1 MILSAFIIYKFGYI
15 ENFDLNQ
22 IKSYLINISNF
33 NSIEENPIETYDK
46 SFFNFQKI
54 LSYPYKTFFEDTHYS
69 TYILTITYFIIFLPS
84 ILTLGYLWGKIFKEC
99 KFIKYHILNLLL
111 LMSSFMPFIIGAFF
125 LGFVDHYRFFS
136 SVILLNFICFL
147 FSYKRI
153 KNKLIFSKK
162 EYYFINVFFIISL
175 FYNITLITFFAPLE
189 KNALLFSKAIYYLF

>member
-46 SFFNFQKI
+46 SFFNFKKI

-84 ILTLGYLWGKIFKEC
+84 ILTLSYLWGKIFKEC
-99 KFIKYHILNLLL
+99 KFIKYYILNILL
-111 LMSSFMPFIIGAFF
+111 LMSSIMPFIIGAFF

-153 KNKLIFSKK
+153 KNKLIFGKK
-162 EYYFINVFFIISL
+162 EYYFINIFFIISL
-175 FYNITLITFFAPLE
+175 FYNITLNTFFAPLE